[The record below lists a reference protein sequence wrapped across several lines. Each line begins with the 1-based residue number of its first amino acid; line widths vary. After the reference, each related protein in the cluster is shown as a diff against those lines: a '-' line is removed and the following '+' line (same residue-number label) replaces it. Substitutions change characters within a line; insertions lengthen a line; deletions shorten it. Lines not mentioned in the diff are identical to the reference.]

1 VRLQQSVAALLVGM
15 VVAACHQARPGAGAA
30 VKPCRPVAGSL
41 SRSASATTLAGEY
54 RLHLAATSGVNQG
67 QAADAAL
74 RLRPVADSAAR
85 DIVVLGV
92 RDTSSRAALAGT
104 TDLDPTSVGATRTG
118 SLTAEGADAPGVLVI
133 ERRPPRADAGTE
145 IMLRLGADANRRGVA
160 RYDGGYFALT
170 VTAIE
175 PDGFSG
181 TWSSGSEVS
190 SAKGYFCAERVGPKP
205 ND

>member
-1 VRLQQSVAALLVGM
+1 MRLLPSVGLLVVGM
-15 VVAACHQARPGAGAA
+15 VVACHQARPEGGPA

-41 SRSASATTLAGEY
+41 PRSASATSLAGEY
-54 RLHLAATSGVNQG
+54 RLHLTATSGVNAG

-74 RLRPVADSAAR
+74 RLRPVADSVAR
-85 DIVVLGV
+85 EIVVLGV

-104 TDLDPTSVGATRTG
+104 TDLDPAAVGATRTG

-145 IMLRLGADANRRGVA
+145 IVLRLGAEANRRGVA
-160 RYDGGYFALT
+160 RYDGGYFALN
-170 VTAIE
+170 VTAME

-181 TWSSGSEVS
+181 TWASGSGVS
-190 SAKGYFCAERVGPKP
+190 SAKGYFCAERVGSKP
-205 ND
+205 SD